1 MDFSENELHLNRK
14 AFQLRQFAGNDCK
27 TVLKNLDKLALKVP
41 ENCLQYVSCFKK
53 SGEVHIICFGHE
65 LRVDFEQKIADFI
78 SACSELMYDIYPTIL
93 TRTFYGIL
101 I

>member
-1 MDFSENELHLNRK
+1 M
-14 AFQLRQFAGNDCK
+14 
-27 TVLKNLDKLALKVP
+27 KNLDKLALKVP

-78 SACSELMYDIYPTIL
+78 SACSELMYDICISDNFNKNFL
-93 TRTFYGIL
+93 WNFNINL
-101 I
+101 QL